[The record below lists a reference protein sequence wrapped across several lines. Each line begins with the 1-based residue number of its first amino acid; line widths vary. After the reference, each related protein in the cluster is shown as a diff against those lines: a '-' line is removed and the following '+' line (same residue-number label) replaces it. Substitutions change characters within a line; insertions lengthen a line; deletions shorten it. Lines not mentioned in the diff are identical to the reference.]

1 MIYKDLEYQI
11 AYIYIFFSFYQ
22 PAMKKKN
29 KETKKKK
36 QKIVK
41 KLVPKAGL
49 AIKNEFYIE
58 ASWILSIIIESK
70 LRRILTLMMNEN
82 PGLGFGLQKCL
93 RRIKFLER
101 KGAHPL
107 LVKHFESRLINEL
120 RTWTTYRNHIY
131 KSLIDTHVSKARI
144 KKMAEEGII
153 LYQELNTIYKNFK
166 KDWTK
171 EVVKVSSSEVETN
184 EQTVRK

>member
-70 LRRILTLMMNEN
+70 LRRN
-82 PGLGFGLQKCL
+82 P
-93 RRIKFLER
+93 
-101 KGAHPL
+101 
-107 LVKHFESRLINEL
+107 N
-120 RTWTTYRNHIY
+120 
-131 KSLIDTHVSKARI
+131 
-144 KKMAEEGII
+144 
-153 LYQELNTIYKNFK
+153 LN
-166 KDWTK
+166 D
-171 EVVKVSSSEVETN
+171 E
-184 EQTVRK
+184 